1 MEDQLANLMNNMY
14 SLEDK
19 AFYRCAVCNDIHFGE
34 EAPKKCPTCRA
45 ENAYVKIDAA
55 EAKKVERFE

>member
-1 MEDQLANLMNNMY
+1 MY
-14 SLEDK
+14 SIEEK
-19 AFYRCAVCNDIHFGE
+19 NFYRCTVCSDIHFGE

-45 ENAYVKIDAA
+45 ENAYVKIDPA